1 MLPLLVRRRPDG
13 LMQIRRL
20 RAADVVLSSDTATIL
35 ALFAGFV
42 LFAFLLFLTLVFD
55 PPFLGVGAW
64 AILLAAVES
73 RRARPLRL
81 VKQPVARP
89 PRGAA

>member
-13 LMQIRRL
+13 LVQIRRV
-20 RAADVVLSSDTATIL
+20 RAADVVLTSDTATIL

-42 LFAFLLFLTLVFD
+42 FF
-55 PPFLGVGAW
+55 

-81 VKQPVARP
+81 VKQPIARP

>member
-1 MLPLLVRRRPDG
+1 
-13 LMQIRRL
+13 MQIRRV
-20 RAADVVLSSDTATIL
+20 RAADLVLSSDTATVL

-42 LFAFLLFLTLVFD
+42 LFAVLLTLTLVFD

-73 RRARPLRL
+73 RRS
-81 VKQPVARP
+81 RP
-89 PRGAA
+89 PRGPRRPPEHLPRGAA